1 MLDCPSFRDEILG
14 KIARYFPAT
23 TEAGNQAPIIGAE
36 LCRDH
41 YEGTFFFFFLEVD
54 IYNCDK
60 K

>member
-41 YEGTFFFFFLEVD
+41 YEGTFFFFFFGGRHL
-54 IYNCDK
+54 
-60 K
+60 